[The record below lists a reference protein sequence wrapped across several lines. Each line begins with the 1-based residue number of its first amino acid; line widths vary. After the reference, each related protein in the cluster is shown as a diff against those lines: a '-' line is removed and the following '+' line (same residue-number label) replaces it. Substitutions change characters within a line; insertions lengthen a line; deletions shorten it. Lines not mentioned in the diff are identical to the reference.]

1 MLPQAETP
9 WTPYQAAHL
18 LNRAGFGGSPDEV
31 RTLHAMGRE
40 KAVEFL
46 ISPAEAPDA
55 FPMPTWASNASA
67 QAAMRERRE
76 LQRKTQ
82 LSMRDKSSEE
92 IDKGARDIA
101 VQPITGKDDT
111 ILVVLQLAG
120 GNDGLNT
127 LVPYA
132 DDAYHKARPR
142 IGKKEKEIIKLSD
155 YVGLNSAMPYLGS
168 LFKEDNLGIVQGVGY
183 PNPNR
188 SHFVST
194 SIWETGDTNNR
205 SATGWLGRY
214 FDNACPGAD
223 PTVGISFNKTQ
234 PEAFGAMK
242 NPGVCLNSPEF
253 YRWIH
258 GGGEKAQAEEF
269 FADLNQPEMDDDE
282 ATEGGSIAMPAGG
295 KTGGIAG
302 EDNLAFLERVALDAR
317 VSSAKILA
325 IAAKHQTNVRYEG
338 TPISRNLNLVSR
350 MIAGGMPTRVYFV
363 SHGGFD
369 THNQQV
375 NSHDRLLGQLDSAL
389 KSFFT
394 DLKQQG
400 NDKRVVLMTF
410 SEFGRRVS
418 ENASAGT
425 DHGKASCLFVA
436 GPGIMGGLH
445 GSYPSLTDLAQ
456 GDIKHSVDFR
466 SVYGTLLTD
475 WLRAP
480 DIKPIL
486 GANYPKMGLIG

>member
-1 MLPQAETP
+1 MKT
-9 WTPYQAAHL
+9 
-18 LNRAGFGGSPDEV
+18 RRD
-31 RTLHAMGRE
+31 
-40 KAVEFL
+40 FL
-46 ISPAEAPDA
+46 RS
-55 FPMPTWASNASA
+55 TVLGASA
-67 QAAMRERRE
+67 TWTVPMFIER
-76 LQRKTQ
+76 TFGQ
-82 LSMRDKSSEE
+82 LHE
-92 IDKGARDIA
+92 GARDLAI
-101 VQPITGKDDT
+101 QPVTGKDDT

-142 IGKKEKEIIKLSD
+142 LAKTEKQIIRLD
-155 YVGLNSAMPYLGS
+155 DHVGLNSSMPYLGS
-168 LFKEDNLGIVQGVGY
+168 LFKEGQLGIVQGVGY

-205 SATGWLGRY
+205 SSTGWLGRY

-234 PEAFGAMK
+234 PESFGAEK
-242 NPGVCLNSPEF
+242 NPGVCLNSPEL

-269 FADLNQPEMDDDE
+269 FADLNKPEDPGDDE
-282 ATEGGSIAMPAGG
+282 DDEDAPTDGGSIAMPGGG
-295 KTGGIAG
+295 KTGGIKG
-302 EDNLAFLERVALDAR
+302 EGNLAFLERVALDAR
-317 VSSAKILA
+317 VSSKQILE
-325 IAAKHQTNVRYEG
+325 IAAKHRTSVRYDG
-338 TPISRNLNLVSR
+338 SPLARNLNLVAR
-350 MIAGGMPTRVYFV
+350 MVAGGMPTRVYYV

-369 THNQQV
+369 THNQQI
-375 NSHDRLLGQLDSAL
+375 NSHDRLLAQLDSAL

-436 GPGIMGGLH
+436 GPGVKGGLH
-445 GSYPSLTDLAQ
+445 GTHPSLTDLSE

-466 SVYGTLLTD
+466 SVYGTVLGD
-475 WLRAP
+475 WLKAP
-480 DIKPIL
+480 NLKPIL
-486 GANYPKMGLIG
+486 GANYPNLGLIKS